1 MVPKARMSG
10 DKLCCS
16 LCGVDVRE
24 EEISCHNC
32 GSEFKGE
39 FEAFPCHNCSSP
51 LGIGSTLCPNCGA
64 VPGSPAPERHDE
76 EPEPEPAEPDVAAE
90 PTMQEEDFFRE
101 LIENTSLGED
111 PNRILELAEPFQK
124 VIGMRRKKLAHMNS
138 LLDSA
143 QARIR
148 ELENPM
154 NDMEFV
160 EKEELENQV
169 SELAKE
175 RDELLVIEK
184 GILEMENIYRNL
196 LSLQGS
202 ELKRKED
209 SLKSQL
215 QASKDEIE
223 RRDSESEK
231 ILKRERYLEERERA
245 LDQIEEELSRRE
257 EALEN
262 RSEHL
267 EGMEEQNAIGKS
279 HSGDPEIGAERELS
293 KLRDVMDD
301 DYLREGEE
309 KRKSLERRVEELE
322 IEMARIVKAKE
333 VLEEQ
338 SLQIG
343 DQNHE
348 MKYVLKKLDALL
360 GELPD
365 NVIREFAKSKDYEKY
380 EKVLESCEG

>member
-32 GSEFKGE
+32 GSEFKDE
-39 FEAFPCHNCSSP
+39 FEAFPCHNCGSP

-64 VPGSPAPERHDE
+64 VPGAPPPQRQDE
-76 EPEPEPAEPDVAAE
+76 DSEPESAEPEVADE
-90 PTMQEEDFFRE
+90 SPMQEEDFFRE

-124 VIGMRRKKLAHMNS
+124 VISMRRKKLQHMNT

-148 ELENPM
+148 ELENPI
-154 NDMEFV
+154 NEMEFS
-160 EKEELENQV
+160 EKEELESQV
-169 SELAKE
+169 SQLSKE
-175 RDELLVIEK
+175 RDELLQIEK

-202 ELKRKED
+202 ELKRKEA

-215 QASKDEIE
+215 EASKDEIE
-223 RRDSESEK
+223 RRDREKEK
-231 ILKRERYLEERERA
+231 ILRRERSIEEREMA
-245 LDQIEEELSRRE
+245 LDRLEEDLRKRE
-257 EALEN
+257 EVLEK
-262 RSEHL
+262 RSGNL
-267 EGMEEQNAIGKS
+267 RRMEGRDAVSES
-279 HSGDPEIGAERELS
+279 HSGDLEMGAERELS

-301 DYLREGEE
+301 DYLREEEE

-322 IEMARIVKAKE
+322 VEMTRMVGAKE

-338 SLQIG
+338 SRQIA

-348 MKYVLKKLDALL
+348 MKYVLRKLDKLL

-365 NVIREFAKSKDYEKY
+365 NVIKEFAKSKDFEKY
-380 EKVLESCEG
+380 EKIMESCEG

>member
-24 EEISCHNC
+24 EETSCPNC

-39 FEAFPCHNCSSP
+39 FEAFPCHNCASP

-64 VPGSPAPERHDE
+64 VPGAPAPERRDE
-76 EPEPEPAEPDVAAE
+76 ESEPEPAEQEMADE
-90 PTMQEEDFFRE
+90 PPMQEEDFFRE

-124 VIGMRRKKLAHMNS
+124 VISMRRKKLENMNT

-154 NDMEFV
+154 NEMEFV
-160 EKEELENQV
+160 EKEELESQV
-169 SELAKE
+169 SQLAKE
-175 RDELLVIEK
+175 RDELLEIEK

-202 ELKRKED
+202 ELKRKEA

-215 QASKDEIE
+215 EASKDEIE
-223 RRDSESEK
+223 RRDREEEK
-231 ILKRERYLEERERA
+231 VLKRERSLEERERV
-245 LDQIEEELSRRE
+245 LNQLEKDLRRRE
-257 EALEN
+257 EALEK
-262 RSEHL
+262 RSGSL
-267 EGMEEQNAIGKS
+267 GSVDGKDVADKS
-279 HSGDPEIGAERELS
+279 HFGDPGMGAQRELS

-301 DYLREGEE
+301 DYLREEEE

-322 IEMARIVKAKE
+322 IEMTRMVSAKE

-338 SLQIG
+338 SRQIA
-343 DQNHE
+343 DQNHD
-348 MKYVLKKLDALL
+348 MKYVLRKLDKLL

-365 NVIREFAKSKDYEKY
+365 DVIRDFSKSKDFEKY
-380 EKVLESCEG
+380 EKIMESCEG

>member
-16 LCGVDVRE
+16 LCGVDVKE
-24 EEISCHNC
+24 EETSCHNC

-39 FEAFPCHNCSSP
+39 FEAFPCHNCGSP

-64 VPGSPAPERHDE
+64 VPGAPPPQRQDE
-76 EPEPEPAEPDVAAE
+76 DSEPESAEPEVAE
-90 PTMQEEDFFRE
+90 ESPMQEEDFFRE

-111 PNRILELAEPFQK
+111 PDRILELAEPFQK
-124 VIGMRRKKLAHMNS
+124 VISMRRKKLQHMNT

-148 ELENPM
+148 ELENPI
-154 NDMEFV
+154 NEMEFS
-160 EKEELENQV
+160 EKEELESQV
-169 SELAKE
+169 SQLSKE
-175 RDELLVIEK
+175 RDELLEIEK

-202 ELKRKED
+202 ELKRKEA

-215 QASKDEIE
+215 EASKDEIE
-223 RRDSESEK
+223 RRDKEKEK
-231 ILKRERYLEERERA
+231 ILRRERSLEERETT
-245 LDQIEEELSRRE
+245 LDRLEEDLRKRE
-257 EALEN
+257 EALEK
-262 RSEHL
+262 RSGNL
-267 EGMEEQNAIGKS
+267 RSMEGRDAVGES
-279 HSGDPEIGAERELS
+279 HSSDPEMGAERELS

-301 DYLREGEE
+301 DYLREEEE

-322 IEMARIVKAKE
+322 VEMTRMVSAKE

-338 SLQIG
+338 SRQIA

-348 MKYVLKKLDALL
+348 MKYVLRKLDKLL
-360 GELPD
+360 GELPN
-365 NVIREFAKSKDYEKY
+365 NVIREFAKSKDFEKY
-380 EKVLESCEG
+380 EKIMESCEG